1 MVKLTEEQINA
12 KIQFMNQYMNASNA
26 ASGSTLDANAVS
38 SKNIATLTAE
48 MYKDFTIQINRR
60 LIQNKIE
67 QLSKKLAIYKRYR
80 GSSDICP

>member
-26 ASGSTLDANAVS
+26 ASGSTLDANANVS

-48 MYKDFTIQINRR
+48 MYKDFTIQINKT
-60 LIQNKIE
+60 N
-67 QLSKKLAIYKRYR
+67 SK
-80 GSSDICP
+80 